1 MKDGERQVRRVL
13 SVLKVIAFGSLIC
26 LAITLI
32 FGCKS
37 IEYVPVESSH
47 VEHHWHHDSVEI
59 VDTFIKDKSTII
71 RELDSAA
78 MAEYG
83 IRLNNAERAFLVQVQ
98 EFEKQVKELKE
109 AKKDTAYIEKEVQ
122 VPVPV
127 ERKLNKWEQFK
138 MDYGA
143 VAFGGSLVAVILVII
158 WVVIWIRK
166 RFMIK

>member
-1 MKDGERQVRRVL
+1 MKQVLDDFVAYL
-13 SVLKVIAFGSLIC
+13 LGVVIFFIVMMFC
-26 LAITLI
+26 
-32 FGCKS
+32 GCKNV
-37 IEYVPVESSH
+37 EYVPIESSH

-83 IRLNNAERAFLVQVQ
+83 IRLRNAERAFLVQTQ

-109 AKKDTAYIEKEVQ
+109 AKKDTAFIVKEKK

-127 ERKLNKWEQFK
+127 ERKLNRWEQFK
-138 MDYGA
+138 MDYGSFA
-143 VAFGGSLVAVILVII
+143 LGGSALAVVII
-158 WVVIWIRK
+158 ITWLIIWIRRK
-166 RFMIK
+166 FCIG

>member
-109 AKKDTAYIEKEVQ
+109 AKKDTAFIEKEKK

-127 ERKLNKWEQFK
+127 ERKLSFK
-138 MDYGA
+138 ERVFLIIGK
-143 VAFGGSLVAVILVII
+143 VSIVPIILCVIAII
-158 WVVIWIRK
+158 ILIYTRRSK
-166 RFMIK
+166 G

>member
-1 MKDGERQVRRVL
+1 MIDRQFFSLL
-13 SVLKVIAFGSLIC
+13 SILKAIALGALACLI
-26 LAITLI
+26 LTLI

-109 AKKDTAYIEKEVQ
+109 AKKDTAFIEKEVQ
-122 VPVPV
+122 TPIPV

-143 VAFGGSLVAVILVII
+143 VALGGSLVAVILVII
-158 WVVIWIRK
+158 WVVIWIKK